1 MRNGTLAV
9 MAVVWAGTAGA
20 TPAETVV
27 LEAANM
33 TCPACSITIEKAL
46 ANVPG
51 VTESAVDTQAATV
64 RVTFDSE
71 RTSVSAI
78 ARAITE
84 AGSPAKPCANGG
96 CSAFEKHGDL
106 SLLQALAHHD
116 DSYDDVSVER
126 KSVV

>member
-1 MRNGTLAV
+1 MRKWTLAL
-9 MAVVWAGTAGA
+9 MAVIWAGTAGA

-46 ANVPG
+46 ENVPG

-71 RTSVSAI
+71 RTSVSTI

-84 AGSPAKPCANGG
+84 AGFPAKACANGEIG
-96 CSAFEKHGDL
+96 RASSRERVGQSGEK
-106 SLLQALAHHD
+106 
-116 DSYDDVSVER
+116 
-126 KSVV
+126 

>member
-1 MRNGTLAV
+1 MIDAQVDIGLEAV
-9 MAVVWAGTAGA
+9 IWAGTAGA

-46 ANVPG
+46 ENVPG

-71 RTSVSAI
+71 RTRVSAI
-78 ARAITE
+78 ARASTE
-84 AGSPAKPCANGG
+84 AGVPAKAGANGG
-96 CSAFEKHGDL
+96 RAAVAKHGDL
-106 SLLQALAHHD
+106 PRAQANDHRDTA
-116 DSYDDVSVER
+116 
-126 KSVV
+126 K

>member
-1 MRNGTLAV
+1 MRKWTLAL
-9 MAVVWAGTAGA
+9 MAVIWAGTAGA

-33 TCPACSITIEKAL
+33 TCPACSIPIEKAL
-46 ANVPG
+46 EKVPG

-71 RTSVSAI
+71 RTSVSDN

-84 AGSPAKPCANGG
+84 AKTETRRVGHKGGST
-96 CSAFEKHGDL
+96 
-106 SLLQALAHHD
+106 
-116 DSYDDVSVER
+116 
-126 KSVV
+126 